1 MAEITPQEAF
11 KSKAKFSE
19 FMAEENPAKILST
32 IADYPKADGKAIIT
46 LAELTQST
54 DALIGLLQG
63 AANMPQPPFLVWII
77 TNEKEPLIQA
87 AYSINKYADNKFGLF
102 IFKAS
107 LIDDKVEFN
116 CLLKPDKKSLGNN
129 FTYAKEIQNK
139 YWQKYFE
146 ICDEIGSDMQVSP
159 KYQHWQYLG
168 MGKKGVG
175 LMLSVSTKLKYIG
188 ADLIINYNK
197 SIYEKLL
204 LNKEEIEKELGEL
217 EWINISDNKSSKI
230 RKTLDYDVN
239 NENQVEKAIK
249 EHIKLAESFKATFSK
264 YL

>member
-54 DALIGLLQG
+54 EALIGLLQG
-63 AANMPQPPFLVWII
+63 AANLPQPPFLVWII

-116 CLLKPDKKSLGNN
+116 CLLKPEIKQHSRMSTK
-129 FTYAKEIQNK
+129 TPAKTLQLE

-146 ICDEIGSDMQVSP
+146 ICDELTSEMQINPKPQHYQYISIGKSGGQIMQ
-159 KYQHWQYLG
+159 
-168 MGKKGVG
+168 
-175 LMLSVSTKLKYIG
+175 T
-188 ADLIINYNK
+188 
-197 SIYEKLL
+197 
-204 LNKEEIEKELGEL
+204 
-217 EWINISDNKSSKI
+217 
-230 RKTLDYDVN
+230 
-239 NENQVEKAIK
+239 
-249 EHIKLAESFKATFSK
+249 
-264 YL
+264 